1 MANSKKSSSNN
12 NPPRGN
18 GLPPLR
24 NEILQAKMT
33 AGDVIGYNKYILGK
47 ILTIVDASITDKEQL
62 KAVKDLIKISFWDAY
77 DIVWRWMNRQI
88 KGEGGTFPLSEGIR
102 NPTAPMSD

>member
-1 MANSKKSSSNN
+1 MANNKKSSLNK

-24 NEILQAKMT
+24 NEVVQATMT
-33 AGDVIGYNKYILGK
+33 AGNMIGYNKYILGK

-62 KAVKDLIKISFWDAY
+62 KAVKDLIKTSFWDAY
-77 DIVWRWMNRQI
+77 DIVWRWMNRQRN
-88 KGEGGTFPLSEGIR
+88 GDGGTFILSEGIP
-102 NPTAPMSD
+102 NPTAPMDD